1 MAQSQFAAIS
11 ASQGAG
17 PAHAVALYTHTD
29 MYQRAATLGDIQARQ
44 LASSLSLHKAV
55 QDTLRASH
63 GATHNRSEVAR
74 GGPKC
79 TLGPRYHAGVGAG
92 LDSGERWRKR
102 R

>member
-55 QDTLRASH
+55 QDTLRASVPTTIKPMLWEMEFRPPVQFAQACASLH
-63 GATHNRSEVAR
+63 
-74 GGPKC
+74 
-79 TLGPRYHAGVGAG
+79 
-92 LDSGERWRKR
+92 
-102 R
+102 